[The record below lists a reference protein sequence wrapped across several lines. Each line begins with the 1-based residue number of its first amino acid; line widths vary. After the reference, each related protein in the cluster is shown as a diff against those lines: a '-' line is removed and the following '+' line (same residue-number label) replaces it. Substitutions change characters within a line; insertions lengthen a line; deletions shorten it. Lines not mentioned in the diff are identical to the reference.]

1 MEGLVRVERSKA
13 LSKREG
19 EEGFAFTTQ
28 LQIHSSAL
36 QVKGLAARLG
46 LLSAHPP
53 ANSVMLGVEHN

>member
-1 MEGLVRVERSKA
+1 MEGRVRLERSKA
-13 LSKREG
+13 LCKSEG

-46 LLSAHPP
+46 AALSSSSRKFSH
-53 ANSVMLGVEHN
+53 VRG